1 MSESIDEDLVI
12 KDIDSP
18 LYKYF
23 YFYRIDIKNY
33 FASDRQKLVQKIIS
47 NILSIYLLICV
58 IRYGIIAVLIKKRKF
73 SLYYFDL
80 FQYFGE
86 FPEFYYTFLI
96 FCSIFCFRI
105 LHIFNH
111 SNINDYVWIKIIRA
125 LNGSQSFDSLKIYK
139 KNEIQKYVQ
148 KIRTF
153 KFLINLYVYST
164 LTFALFTSLTILF
177 LFFNYSDL
185 IRFGLLSAF
194 IFLIDSYFWL
204 SIIGF
209 SFLYYFIV
217 CFYCKTIFKSFNNSI
232 KLLFDGKGKAF
243 LKYKT
248 IDQLIKDHNSICLD
262 IKLCNKFWQK
272 YYFSLTYTLIPT
284 NLILLQLILF
294 EDQILPVFFVC
305 LFCFLYTIGSH
316 LMFNLMTAS
325 INSEASKSYKSLLEM
340 YLKTNSLL
348 NTKRKMKV
356 ILNQTFYR
364 FFKLE

>member
-1 MSESIDEDLVI
+1 MSQSIDEDLVI

-23 YFYRIDIKNY
+23 FFYRIDIKNC
-33 FASDRQKLVQKIIS
+33 FVSDRQKLVQKIKS
-47 NILSIYLLICV
+47 NILWIHFFVCI
-58 IRYGIIAVLIKKRKF
+58 IRYGVLSIIFKKRI
-73 SLYYFDL
+73 SVYYLDL

-86 FPEFYYTFLI
+86 FPEFYYIIVIFGSFL
-96 FCSIFCFRI
+96 CFRI

-111 SNINDYVWIKIIRA
+111 SNSNDYEWLNIIKV
-125 LNGSQSFDSLKIYK
+125 LNGSQSFDSLKIYN

-148 KIRTF
+148 KIKTF
-153 KFLINLYVYST
+153 KFFLNLCIYST
-164 LTFALFTSLTILF
+164 LTLALFTSLTILF
-177 LFFNYSDL
+177 VFFNYSDL
-185 IRFGLLSAF
+185 IRFGILSAF
-194 IFLIDSYFWL
+194 IYLINCYFWF

-209 SFLYYFIV
+209 SYLYYFIV
-217 CFYCKTIFKSFNNSI
+217 CFFCKTIFKSFNNSR

-248 IDQLIKDHNSICLD
+248 IDQLIEDHNSICLD
-262 IKLCNKFWQK
+262 IKLYNKFWQK
-272 YYFSLTYTLIPT
+272 YYFSLTYTLIPM
-284 NLILLQLILF
+284 NLILLQLMLF
-294 EDQILPVFFVC
+294 EDQIFPLFFVC
-305 LFCFLYTIGSH
+305 LLPFLVTIGSH

-356 ILNQTFYR
+356 I
-364 FFKLE
+364 